1 MNAWTWGHVKLFG
14 HYVAA
19 PSVVLAGLDGGLFL
33 AGLRLLSLEQHCS
46 FCYFGSLVSLNLAKA
61 ATLACIFVLL
71 CASVGIYN
79 ADALRSFRTFLKR
92 FAFAWQLIFVL
103 AIGFFAIS
111 KIALGVPFG
120 WFVGILSIA
129 ISLFMALL
137 LGLRFAIHLCYRSS
151 FLKKRVLVLGQGS
164 RADAV
169 TAYMVGPGS
178 NRLMHVRTLTN
189 SHVLESRT
197 WSSEGNLAVGEPV
210 AAEATPLLQIAQ
222 ALRVDEIIV
231 AVDDKRGL
239 AVWDL
244 LECRLNGIDVIEYLN
259 FWEREF
265 AQIDVSNV
273 GPGTLAFTSGFQ
285 LNRRRRALKRAADF
299 TVSLAFLA
307 AVLPLTLLVAM
318 AIKLESKGPVFY
330 RQERVGLN
338 GRIFRVWKFRS
349 MRTDAE
355 KDGVPRWASAKD
367 NRVTRVGR
375 FIRATRIDEI
385 PQIINVLGG
394 DMSFIGPRP
403 ERPYFVQ
410 QLRREMPYYDLRHRV
425 KPGITGWAQVN
436 YRYGESIEDARQKL
450 AFDLYYVKN
459 NDFFL
464 DLTILV
470 QTVRVVLFAHGAQ

>member
-1 MNAWTWGHVKLFG
+1 VKIFG

-33 AGLRLLSLEQHCS
+33 AGLRLLSIPRHCS
-46 FCYFGSLVSLNLAKA
+46 ICYFNSLVSLDLLR
-61 ATLACIFVLL
+61 ATTLSCLFVLL

-79 ADALRSFRTFLKR
+79 ADALRSFRTFAKR

-103 AIGFFAIS
+103 AVGFFAVS
-111 KIALGVPFG
+111 KIALGGPFG

-129 ISLFMALL
+129 ISLFMGLL
-137 LGLRFAIHLCYRSS
+137 LAIRFLFHLFYRSPY
-151 FLKKRVLVLGQGS
+151 LKKRIMILGQGAT
-164 RADAV
+164 ADAV
-169 TAYMVGPGS
+169 IAYVNGPGYS
-178 NRLMHVRTLTN
+178 HLKHMHTVPNSRVVENRAV
-189 SHVLESRT
+189 
-197 WSSEGNLAVGEPV
+197 WSVDGNLAIGEP
-210 AAEATPLLQIAQ
+210 AAEATLLLQTAQ
-222 ALRVDEIIV
+222 AHRVDEIVV
-231 AVDDKRGL
+231 AVDNKRGL

-244 LECRLNGIDVIEYLN
+244 LECRLNGIDVIDYLN

-265 AQIDVSNV
+265 AQIDVLKV
-273 GPGTLAFTSGFQ
+273 GPGTLAFTDGFQ
-285 LNRRRRALKRAADF
+285 FSRRHRVLKRIADF
-299 TVSLAFLA
+299 TVSLLFLA
-307 AVLPLTLLVAM
+307 AVLPITLLVAA
-318 AIKLESKGPVFY
+318 AIKLESRGPVFY

-349 MRTDAE
+349 MVIDAE

-367 NRVTRVGR
+367 SRVTRVGK

-385 PQIINVLGG
+385 PQIINVLKG

-410 QLRREMPYYDLRHRV
+410 QLRREIPYYDLRHRV

-450 AFDLYYVKN
+450 AYDLYYVKN
-459 NDFFL
+459 NDVFL
-464 DLTILV
+464 DMAILV
-470 QTVRVVLFAHGAQ
+470 QTVRVILFAHGAQ

>member
-1 MNAWTWGHVKLFG
+1 
-14 HYVAA
+14 
-19 PSVVLAGLDGGLFL
+19 VVLAGLDGGLFL
-33 AGLRLLSLEQHCS
+33 AGLRLLSLERHCS
-46 FCYFGSLVSLNLAKA
+46 FCYFNSLVSLNLAKA

-79 ADALRSFRTFLKR
+79 ADALRSFRTFAKR
-92 FAFAWQLIFVL
+92 FAFAWQLIFIL

-120 WFVGILSIA
+120 WFVGIFSIA
-129 ISLFMALL
+129 ISLFMLL
-137 LGLRFAIHLCYRSS
+137 LLALRFFFHLYYRSP

-164 RADAV
+164 TADATV
-169 TAYMVGPGS
+169 AYMNGPGS
-178 NRLMHVRTLTN
+178 NHLKHVRTIAN
-189 SHVLESRT
+189 GRVVENRAS
-197 WSSEGNLAVGEPV
+197 WSVDGNLAMGEPAV
-210 AAEATPLLQIAQ
+210 AEATPLLQIAL

-231 AVDDKRGL
+231 AVDNKRGL

-244 LECRLNGIDVIEYLN
+244 LECRLNGIDVIDYLN

-273 GPGTLAFTSGFQ
+273 GPGTLAFTGGFQ
-285 LNRRRRALKRAADF
+285 FNRRRRALKRVADF
-299 TVSLAFLA
+299 TVSLLFLA
-307 AVLPLTLLVAM
+307 AVLPITLLVAA

-349 MRTDAE
+349 MRIDAE

-367 NRVTRVGR
+367 SRVTRIGR

-385 PQIINVLGG
+385 PQIINVLEG

-470 QTVRVVLFAHGAQ
+470 QTVRVIVFAHGAQ

>member
-1 MNAWTWGHVKLFG
+1 MKLFG
-14 HYVAA
+14 HHVAA
-19 PSVVLAGLDGGLFL
+19 PSVVLAGLDGTLFL
-33 AGLRLLSLEQHCS
+33 AALRLLSVERHCS
-46 FCYFGSLVSLNLAKA
+46 ICYFNSLVSLNFTRA
-61 ATLACIFVLL
+61 ATLAVIFVLL

-79 ADALRSFRTFLKR
+79 ADALRSFRTFAKR
-92 FAFAWQLIFVL
+92 FALAWQLIFVL
-103 AIGFFAIS
+103 AVGFFAIT
-111 KIALGVPFG
+111 KAAVGLPFG

-129 ISLFMALL
+129 ITIFMTVLL
-137 LGLRFAIHLCYRSS
+137 AVRFFFHLYYRSP
-151 FLKKRVLVLGQGS
+151 FLKKRVLVLGQGGK
-164 RADAV
+164 ADAAI
-169 TAYMVGPGS
+169 AYMNGPGR
-178 NRLMHVRTLTN
+178 NHLKHVRTIVN
-189 SHVLESRT
+189 GRMVENH
-197 WSSEGNLAVGEPV
+197 SSWMMQGNLAVGGP
-210 AAEATPLLQIAQ
+210 ALAEATPLLQIAQ

-231 AVDDKRGL
+231 AVDNRRGL

-244 LECRLNGIDVIEYLN
+244 LECRLNGIDVIDYLN

-265 AQIDVSNV
+265 SQIDVSNV
-273 GPGTLAFTSGFQ
+273 GPGTLAFTGGFHF
-285 LNRRRRALKRAADF
+285 NRRRRVLKRAADF
-299 TVSLAFLA
+299 TVSLLFLG
-307 AVLPLTLLVAM
+307 AVLPITLLVAA
-318 AIKLESKGPVFY
+318 AIKLESRGPVFY

-338 GRIFRVWKFRS
+338 GQVFRVWKFRS
-349 MRTDAE
+349 MCIDAE

-367 NRVTRVGR
+367 NRVTRVGK

-385 PQIINVLGG
+385 PQIINVLKG

-450 AFDLYYVKN
+450 AYDLYYVKN

-470 QTVRVVLFAHGAQ
+470 QTVRVILFAHGAQ

>member
-1 MNAWTWGHVKLFG
+1 MKIFG
-14 HYVAA
+14 HHVAA
-19 PSVVLAGLDGGLFL
+19 PSVVLAGLDGALFL
-33 AGLRLLSLEQHCS
+33 AALRLLSIEQHCS
-46 FCYFGSLVSLNLAKA
+46 ICYFNSLVHLDLKRASALAA
-61 ATLACIFVLL
+61 VFVLL

-79 ADALRSFRTFLKR
+79 ADALSSFRIFLKR
-92 FAFAWQLIFVL
+92 FAVAWQLIFML
-103 AIGFFAIS
+103 AVGFFGVT
-111 KIALGVPFG
+111 KITEGLPFG
-120 WFVGILSIA
+120 WFMGIMALAIA
-129 ISLFMALL
+129 IFMMVLL
-137 LGLRFAIHLCYRSS
+137 TVRFFFHLYYRSP
-151 FLKKRVLVLGQGS
+151 FLKKRVLVLGQGVK
-164 RADAV
+164 ADAA
-169 TAYMVGPGS
+169 TAYMTGPGKNHLKHIRTIGHGRLVE
-178 NRLMHVRTLTN
+178 NRL
-189 SHVLESRT
+189 T
-197 WSSEGNLAVGEPV
+197 WVVQGNLALGEP
-210 AAEATPLLQIAQ
+210 ALAEATPLLQIAQ
-222 ALRVDEIIV
+222 ALRVDEIVV

-244 LECRLNGIDVIEYLN
+244 LECRLNGIDVIDYLN

-265 AQIDVSNV
+265 NQIDISHV
-273 GPGTLAFTSGFQ
+273 GPGTLAFTGGFHF
-285 LNRRRRALKRAADF
+285 NRRRRVFKRVADF
-299 TVSLAFLA
+299 TVSLFFLA
-307 AVLPLTLLVAM
+307 AVLPITLLVAL
-318 AIKLESKGPVFY
+318 AIKLESRGPVFY

-385 PQIINVLGG
+385 PQIINVLEG

-450 AFDLYYVKN
+450 AYDLYYVKN

-470 QTVRVVLFAHGAQ
+470 QTVRVIMFAHGAQ

>member
-1 MNAWTWGHVKLFG
+1 M
-14 HYVAA
+14 
-19 PSVVLAGLDGGLFL
+19 VLAGLDGGLFL

-46 FCYFGSLVSLNLAKA
+46 FCYFNSLVSLNLAKA

-92 FAFAWQLIFVL
+92 FAVAWQVIFIL
-103 AIGFFAIS
+103 AVGFFAIS

-120 WFVGILSIA
+120 WFVGILSLA

-137 LGLRFAIHLCYRSS
+137 LCLRFVFHLYYRSS
-151 FLKKRVLVLGQGS
+151 FLKKRVLVLGQGAT
-164 RADAV
+164 ADAV
-169 TAYMVGPGS
+169 IAYMNGPGR
-178 NRLMHVRTLTN
+178 NHLKHVRT
-189 SHVLESRT
+189 VESCRAAENRVWT
-197 WSSEGNLAVGEPV
+197 TEGNLAVGEPS
-210 AAEATPLLQIAQ
+210 AHAATPLLQIALQ
-222 ALRVDEIIV
+222 MRVDEIIV

-285 LNRRRRALKRAADF
+285 LNRRRRVLKRVGDF

-307 AVLPLTLLVAM
+307 AVLPITLLVAI
-318 AIKLESKGPVFY
+318 AIKLESRGPVFY

-349 MRTDAE
+349 MRQDAE
-355 KDGVPRWASAKD
+355 KDGVPRWATAKD
-367 NRVTRVGR
+367 NRVTKVGR

-385 PQIINVLGG
+385 PQIINVLEG

-403 ERPYFVQ
+403 ERPYFVD

-450 AFDLYYVKN
+450 AYDLYYVKN

-464 DLTILV
+464 DLAILA
-470 QTVRVVLFAHGAQ
+470 QTVRVIVFAHGAQ

>member
-1 MNAWTWGHVKLFG
+1 M
-14 HYVAA
+14 
-19 PSVVLAGLDGGLFL
+19 VLAGLDGALFL
-33 AGLRLLSLEQHCS
+33 AALRLLGIERHCS
-46 FCYFGSLVSLNLAKA
+46 FCYFNSLVSLDLARA
-61 ATLACIFVLL
+61 ATLSGIFVLL

-79 ADALRSFRTFLKR
+79 ADALRSFRTFAKR

-103 AIGFFAIS
+103 AVGFFGIS
-111 KIALGVPFG
+111 KAAAGLPFG

-129 ISLFMALL
+129 IALFMTVLL
-137 LGLRFAIHLCYRSS
+137 AIRFFFHLYYRSS

-164 RADAV
+164 KADAAI
-169 TAYMVGPGS
+169 AYMKGPGR
-178 NRLMHVRTLTN
+178 NRLNHVRTITN
-189 SHVLESRT
+189 GRMVENRAS
-197 WSSEGNLAVGEPV
+197 WSVQGNLAMGES
-210 AAEATPLLQIAQ
+210 ALAEATPLLQIAQ
-222 ALRVDEIIV
+222 ALRIDEIIV

-244 LECRLNGIDVIEYLN
+244 LECRLNGIDVIDYLV

-265 AQIDVSNV
+265 SQIDVSNV
-273 GPGTLAFTSGFQ
+273 GAGTLAFTDGFQ
-285 LNRRRRALKRAADF
+285 FNRRRRVLKRVADF
-299 TVSLAFLA
+299 TVSLLFLT
-307 AVLPLTLLVAM
+307 AVLPITLLVAA

-367 NRVTRVGR
+367 NRVTRVGK

-385 PQIINVLGG
+385 PQIINVLEGE
-394 DMSFIGPRP
+394 MSFIGPRP

-410 QLRREMPYYDLRHRV
+410 QLLREIPYYDVRHRV

-450 AFDLYYVKN
+450 AFDLFYVKN

-464 DLTILV
+464 DMTILV
-470 QTVRVVLFAHGAQ
+470 QTVRVIVFAHGAQ

>member
-1 MNAWTWGHVKLFG
+1 VRLFG

-19 PSVVLAGLDGGLFL
+19 PSVVLAGLDGVLFL

-46 FCYFGSLVSLNLAKA
+46 ICYFNSLVSLDLVRA

-79 ADALRSFRTFLKR
+79 ADALRSFRVFAKR

-103 AIGFFAIS
+103 AVAFFAIS
-111 KIALGVPFG
+111 KLALGVPFG

-137 LGLRFAIHLCYRSS
+137 LTLRFFFHLYYRSPYP
-151 FLKKRVLVLGQGS
+151 KKRVLVLGQGATADAAIAYMNGPGRNHLKHVHTIADG
-164 RADAV
+164 RADMRALRGV
-169 TAYMVGPGS
+169 
-178 NRLMHVRTLTN
+178 
-189 SHVLESRT
+189 
-197 WSSEGNLAVGEPV
+197 EGNLAIGEP
-210 AAEATPLLQIAQ
+210 AAAGTPLVQTAQ
-222 ALRVDEIIV
+222 SMRVDEIIV
-231 AVDDKRGL
+231 AVEDKRGL

-244 LECRLNGIDVIEYLN
+244 LECRLNGIDVIDYLN

-273 GPGTLAFTSGFQ
+273 GPGTLAFTGGFQ
-285 LNRRRRALKRAADF
+285 FSRRRRMLKRAADF
-299 TVSLAFLA
+299 TVSLLFLA
-307 AVLPLTLLVAM
+307 AVLPVTILVAL
-318 AIKLESKGPVFY
+318 AIKLESKGSVFY

-349 MRTDAE
+349 MRVDAE
-355 KDGVPRWASAKD
+355 KDGVPRWACAKD
-367 NRVTRVGR
+367 NRVTRVGK

-385 PQIINVLGG
+385 PQIINVLEG

-403 ERPYFVQ
+403 ERPYFVE

>member
-1 MNAWTWGHVKLFG
+1 M
-14 HYVAA
+14 
-19 PSVVLAGLDGGLFL
+19 VLAGLDGGLFL
-33 AGLRLLSLEQHCS
+33 AALRLLSIERHCS
-46 FCYFGSLVSLNLAKA
+46 ICYFNSLVSLNFAKA
-61 ATLACIFVLL
+61 ATLAAIFVLL

-79 ADALRSFRTFLKR
+79 ADALRSFRTFAKR

-103 AIGFFAIS
+103 AVGFFAIT
-111 KIALGVPFG
+111 KVAIGLPFG

-129 ISLFMALL
+129 IAVFMTVL
-137 LGLRFAIHLCYRSS
+137 LGVRFFFHLYYRSS
-151 FLKKRVLVLGQGS
+151 FLKKRVLVLGQGPM
-164 RADAV
+164 AEAA
-169 TAYMVGPGS
+169 TAYMSGPGH
-178 NRLMHVRTLTN
+178 NRLNHVRTIAHGRIVEN
-189 SHVLESRT
+189 RMSWVVQ
-197 WSSEGNLAVGEPV
+197 GNLAVGEP
-210 AAEATPLLQIAQ
+210 AMAEATPLLQIAQ
-222 ALRVDEIIV
+222 ALRVDEIVV

-244 LECRLNGIDVIEYLN
+244 LECRLNGIDVIDYLN

-265 AQIDVSNV
+265 SQIDVSHV
-273 GPGTLAFTSGFQ
+273 GAGTLAFTGGFQ
-285 LNRRRRALKRAADF
+285 FNRRRRVLKRVADF
-299 TVSLAFLA
+299 TVSLLFLA
-307 AVLPLTLLVAM
+307 AVFPITLLVAI
-318 AIKLESKGPVFY
+318 AIKLESRGPVFY

-338 GRIFRVWKFRS
+338 GQIFRVWKFRS

-367 NRVTRVGR
+367 NRVTRVGK

-385 PQIINVLGG
+385 PQIINVLEG

-436 YRYGESIEDARQKL
+436 YRYGELIQDARQKL

-459 NDFFL
+459 NDVFL

-470 QTVRVVLFAHGAQ
+470 QTVRVIVFAHGAQ

>member
-1 MNAWTWGHVKLFG
+1 M
-14 HYVAA
+14 
-19 PSVVLAGLDGGLFL
+19 VLAGLDGGLFL
-33 AGLRLLSLEQHCS
+33 AGLRLLSLERHCS
-46 FCYFGSLVSLNLAKA
+46 YCYFNSLVSLNFSKA
-61 ATLACIFVLL
+61 ATLTCIFVLL

-79 ADALRSFRTFLKR
+79 ADALRSFRTFAKR

-103 AIGFFAIS
+103 SIGFFTVT
-111 KIALGVPFG
+111 KFTLGMPFG
-120 WFVGILSIA
+120 WFIGILSIA
-129 ISLFMALL
+129 ISLFMIVLL
-137 LGLRFAIHLCYRSS
+137 AVRFFFHLYYRSS
-151 FLKKRVLVLGQGS
+151 FLKKRVMVLGQGS
-164 RADAV
+164 AAEAAI
-169 TAYMVGPGS
+169 AYMKGPGR
-178 NRLMHVRTLTN
+178 NRLKLV
-189 SHVLESRT
+189 
-197 WSSEGNLAVGEPV
+197 SSLANGRVQDNRAFWMVEGNLAVGEPV
-210 AAEATPLLQIAQ
+210 AAEATPLLQIAL

-244 LECRLNGIDVIEYLN
+244 LECRLNGIDVIDYLN

-265 AQIDVSNV
+265 SQIDVSHV
-273 GPGTLAFTSGFQ
+273 GPGTLAFTGGFQ
-285 LNRRRRALKRAADF
+285 FNRGRRVMKRVADF
-299 TVSLAFLA
+299 TVSLTFLA
-307 AVLPLTLLVAM
+307 AVLPITLLVAA
-318 AIKLESKGPVFY
+318 AIKLESRGPVFY

-355 KDGVPRWASAKD
+355 KDGIPRWASAKD
-367 NRVTRVGR
+367 SRVTRVGR

-403 ERPYFVQ
+403 ERPYFVE

-450 AFDLYYVKN
+450 AFDLFYVKN

-470 QTVRVVLFAHGAQ
+470 QTVRVILFAHGAQ

>member
-1 MNAWTWGHVKLFG
+1 M
-14 HYVAA
+14 
-19 PSVVLAGLDGGLFL
+19 
-33 AGLRLLSLEQHCS
+33 
-46 FCYFGSLVSLNLAKA
+46 
-61 ATLACIFVLL
+61 FVLL
-71 CASVGIYN
+71 FRQPSVARFVTGR
-79 ADALRSFRTFLKR
+79 DLGLRFRSAVRFGGDLQRRRPAQLPHILKR

-103 AIGFFAIS
+103 AIAFFAIS

-137 LGLRFAIHLCYRSS
+137 LGLRFFFHLYYRSP
-151 FLKKRVLVLGQGS
+151 FLKKRVLVLGEGTT
-164 RADAV
+164 ANAV
-169 TAYMVGPGS
+169 IAYMDGPGR
-178 NRLMHVRTLTN
+178 NHLKHVRTIAN
-189 SHVLESRT
+189 SRAVENRT
-197 WSSEGNLAVGEPV
+197 WSTAGNLALGQPS
-210 AAEATPLLQIAQ
+210 AAETAPLAQIAQ
-222 ALRVDEIIV
+222 ALRIDEIIV
-231 AVDDKRGL
+231 AVEDKRGL

-285 LNRRRRALKRAADF
+285 FNRRRRVFKRVADF
-299 TVSLAFLA
+299 TVSLAVPGGGIA
-307 AVLPLTLLVAM
+307 GHASGRHGDQA
-318 AIKLESKGPVFY
+318 ESKGPVFY

-385 PQIINVLGG
+385 PQIINVLEG

-403 ERPYFVQ
+403 ERPYF
-410 QLRREMPYYDLRHRV
+410 RPATAPR
-425 KPGITGWAQVN
+425 
-436 YRYGESIEDARQKL
+436 DAL
-450 AFDLYYVKN
+450 L
-459 NDFFL
+459 
-464 DLTILV
+464 
-470 QTVRVVLFAHGAQ
+470 

>member
-1 MNAWTWGHVKLFG
+1 VENRASW
-14 HYVAA
+14 
-19 PSVVLAGLDGGLFL
+19 SV
-33 AGLRLLSLEQHCS
+33 
-46 FCYFGSLVSLNLAKA
+46 
-61 ATLACIFVLL
+61 
-71 CASVGIYN
+71 
-79 ADALRSFRTFLKR
+79 
-92 FAFAWQLIFVL
+92 
-103 AIGFFAIS
+103 
-111 KIALGVPFG
+111 
-120 WFVGILSIA
+120 
-129 ISLFMALL
+129 
-137 LGLRFAIHLCYRSS
+137 
-151 FLKKRVLVLGQGS
+151 
-164 RADAV
+164 
-169 TAYMVGPGS
+169 
-178 NRLMHVRTLTN
+178 
-189 SHVLESRT
+189 
-197 WSSEGNLAVGEPV
+197 EGNLAMGEPAV
-210 AAEATPLLQIAQ
+210 AEATPLLQIAL

-231 AVDDKRGL
+231 AVDNKRGL

-244 LECRLNGIDVIEYLN
+244 LECRLNGIEVIDYLN

-273 GPGTLAFTSGFQ
+273 GPGTLAFTGGFQ
-285 LNRRRRALKRAADF
+285 FNRRRRVLKRVADF
-299 TVSLAFLA
+299 TVSLLFLA
-307 AVLPLTLLVAM
+307 AVLPITLLVAV

-367 NRVTRVGR
+367 NRVTRIGK

-385 PQIINVLGG
+385 PQIINVLEG

-410 QLRREMPYYDLRHRV
+410 QLRREMPYYDIRHRV

-470 QTVRVVLFAHGAQ
+470 QTVRVIVFAHGAQ

>member
-1 MNAWTWGHVKLFG
+1 
-14 HYVAA
+14 
-19 PSVVLAGLDGGLFL
+19 
-33 AGLRLLSLEQHCS
+33 
-46 FCYFGSLVSLNLAKA
+46 
-61 ATLACIFVLL
+61 
-71 CASVGIYN
+71 
-79 ADALRSFRTFLKR
+79 
-92 FAFAWQLIFVL
+92 
-103 AIGFFAIS
+103 
-111 KIALGVPFG
+111 
-120 WFVGILSIA
+120 
-129 ISLFMALL
+129 
-137 LGLRFAIHLCYRSS
+137 
-151 FLKKRVLVLGQGS
+151 
-164 RADAV
+164 
-169 TAYMVGPGS
+169 
-178 NRLMHVRTLTN
+178 
-189 SHVLESRT
+189 
-197 WSSEGNLAVGEPV
+197 
-210 AAEATPLLQIAQ
+210 
-222 ALRVDEIIV
+222 
-231 AVDDKRGL
+231 
-239 AVWDL
+239 
-244 LECRLNGIDVIEYLN
+244 
-259 FWEREF
+259 
-265 AQIDVSNV
+265 
-273 GPGTLAFTSGFQ
+273 
-285 LNRRRRALKRAADF
+285 LKRAADF

-349 MRTDAE
+349 MRIDAE

-385 PQIINVLGG
+385 PQIINVLEG

>member
-1 MNAWTWGHVKLFG
+1 
-14 HYVAA
+14 
-19 PSVVLAGLDGGLFL
+19 VVLAGLDGALFL
-33 AGLRLLSLEQHCS
+33 AALRALGIERHCS
-46 FCYFGSLVSLNLAKA
+46 ICYFNSLVSLNFTKA
-61 ATLACIFVLL
+61 ATLAAIFVLL

-79 ADALRSFRTFLKR
+79 ADALRSFRTFAKR
-92 FAFAWQLIFVL
+92 FAFAWQLIFIL
-103 AIGFFAIS
+103 AVAFFAITKAATGS
-111 KIALGVPFG
+111 PFG
-120 WFVGILSIA
+120 WFVGILSLAIA
-129 ISLFMALL
+129 VFMMVLL
-137 LGLRFAIHLCYRSS
+137 VIRFFFHLYYRSS
-151 FLKKRVLVLGQGS
+151 FLKKRVLVLGQGPT
-164 RADAV
+164 ADSA
-169 TAYMVGPGS
+169 TAYMNGPGR
-178 NRLMHVRTLTN
+178 NRLKHVRTIVHGRVVQNRL
-189 SHVLESRT
+189 SWVVQ
-197 WSSEGNLAVGEPV
+197 GNLALGELAV
-210 AAEATPLLQIAQ
+210 AEATPLLQIAQ

-231 AVDDKRGL
+231 AVEDRRGL

-244 LECRLNGIDVIEYLN
+244 LECRLNGIDVIDYLS

-265 AQIDVSNV
+265 NQIDVSNV
-273 GPGTLAFTSGFQ
+273 GPGTLAFTGGFQ
-285 LNRRRRALKRAADF
+285 FNRRRRVFKRVADF

-307 AVLPLTLLVAM
+307 AVLPITLLVAA

-367 NRVTRVGR
+367 NRVTRVGK

-385 PQIINVLGG
+385 PQIINVLEG

-410 QLRREMPYYDLRHRV
+410 QLRREMPYYDIRHRV

-450 AFDLYYVKN
+450 AYDLYYVKN

-470 QTVRVVLFAHGAQ
+470 QTVRVIVFAHGAQ

>member
-1 MNAWTWGHVKLFG
+1 M
-14 HYVAA
+14 
-19 PSVVLAGLDGGLFL
+19 VLAGLDGGLFL
-33 AGLRLLSLEQHCS
+33 AALRLLSIERHCS
-46 FCYFGSLVSLNLAKA
+46 ICYFNSLVSLNFAKA
-61 ATLACIFVLL
+61 ATLAAIFVLL

-79 ADALRSFRTFLKR
+79 ADALRSFRTFAKR

-103 AIGFFAIS
+103 AVGFFAIT
-111 KIALGVPFG
+111 KVAIGLPFG

-129 ISLFMALL
+129 IAVFMTVL
-137 LGLRFAIHLCYRSS
+137 LGVRFFFHLYYRSS
-151 FLKKRVLVLGQGS
+151 FLKKRVLVLGQGPM
-164 RADAV
+164 AEAA
-169 TAYMVGPGS
+169 TAYMSGPGH
-178 NRLMHVRTLTN
+178 NRLNHVRTIAHGRIVEN
-189 SHVLESRT
+189 RMSWVVQ
-197 WSSEGNLAVGEPV
+197 GNLAVGEP
-210 AAEATPLLQIAQ
+210 AMAEATPLLQIAQ
-222 ALRVDEIIV
+222 ALRVDEIVV

-244 LECRLNGIDVIEYLN
+244 LECRLNGIDVIDYLN

-265 AQIDVSNV
+265 SQIDVSHV
-273 GPGTLAFTSGFQ
+273 GAGTLAFTGGFQ
-285 LNRRRRALKRAADF
+285 FNRRRRVLKRVADF
-299 TVSLAFLA
+299 TVSLLFLA
-307 AVLPLTLLVAM
+307 AVFPITLLVAI
-318 AIKLESKGPVFY
+318 AIKLESRGPVFY

-338 GRIFRVWKFRS
+338 GQIFRVWKFRS

-367 NRVTRVGR
+367 NRVTRVGK

-385 PQIINVLGG
+385 PQIINVLEG

-436 YRYGESIEDARQKL
+436 YRYGELIEDARQKL

-459 NDFFL
+459 NDVFL

-470 QTVRVVLFAHGAQ
+470 QTVRVIVFAHGAQ

>member
-1 MNAWTWGHVKLFG
+1 VEN
-14 HYVAA
+14 
-19 PSVVLAGLDGGLFL
+19 
-33 AGLRLLSLEQHCS
+33 R
-46 FCYFGSLVSLNLAKA
+46 
-61 ATLACIFVLL
+61 
-71 CASVGIYN
+71 
-79 ADALRSFRTFLKR
+79 
-92 FAFAWQLIFVL
+92 AFWNV
-103 AIGFFAIS
+103 
-111 KIALGVPFG
+111 
-120 WFVGILSIA
+120 
-129 ISLFMALL
+129 
-137 LGLRFAIHLCYRSS
+137 
-151 FLKKRVLVLGQGS
+151 
-164 RADAV
+164 
-169 TAYMVGPGS
+169 
-178 NRLMHVRTLTN
+178 
-189 SHVLESRT
+189 
-197 WSSEGNLAVGEPV
+197 EGNLAMGEP
-210 AAEATPLLQIAQ
+210 ADAEATPLLQIAL

-231 AVDDKRGL
+231 AVEDKRGL

-244 LECRLNGIDVIEYLN
+244 LECRLNGIDVIDYLN
-259 FWEREF
+259 FWEREL
-265 AQIDVSNV
+265 AQIDVSHV
-273 GPGTLAFTSGFQ
+273 GPGTLAFTDGFQ

-299 TVSLAFLA
+299 TVSLLFLA
-307 AVLPLTLLVAM
+307 AVLPITLLVAA

-367 NRVTRVGR
+367 SRVTRVGK

-385 PQIINVLGG
+385 PQIINVLEG

-470 QTVRVVLFAHGAQ
+470 QTVRVIVFAHGAQ

>member
-1 MNAWTWGHVKLFG
+1 M
-14 HYVAA
+14 
-19 PSVVLAGLDGGLFL
+19 VLAGLDGGLFL
-33 AGLRLLSLEQHCS
+33 AALRLLSIERHCS
-46 FCYFGSLVSLNLAKA
+46 ICYFNSLVSLNFAKA
-61 ATLACIFVLL
+61 ATLAAIFVLL

-79 ADALRSFRTFLKR
+79 ADALRSFRTFAKR
-92 FAFAWQLIFVL
+92 FAFAWQLIFIL
-103 AIGFFAIS
+103 AVGFFAIT
-111 KIALGVPFG
+111 KVTVGLPFG

-129 ISLFMALL
+129 IALFMTVL
-137 LGLRFAIHLCYRSS
+137 LGVRFFFHLYYRSS
-151 FLKKRVLVLGQGS
+151 FLKKRVLVLGQG
-164 RADAV
+164 AMAQAAA
-169 TAYMVGPGS
+169 AYMNGPGR
-178 NRLMHVRTLTN
+178 NRLNHVRTIAHGRIVEN
-189 SHVLESRT
+189 RMSWVVQ
-197 WSSEGNLAVGEPV
+197 GNLAVGEP
-210 AAEATPLLQIAQ
+210 AMAEATPLLQIAQ
-222 ALRVDEIIV
+222 ALRVDEIVV

-244 LECRLNGIDVIEYLN
+244 LECRLNGIDVIDYLN

-265 AQIDVSNV
+265 NQIDVSHV
-273 GPGTLAFTSGFQ
+273 GAGTLAFTGGFQ
-285 LNRRRRALKRAADF
+285 FNRRRRVLKRVADF
-299 TVSLAFLA
+299 TVSLLFLA
-307 AVLPLTLLVAM
+307 AVFPITFLVAI
-318 AIKLESKGPVFY
+318 AIKLESRGPVFY

-338 GRIFRVWKFRS
+338 GQIFRVWKFRS

-367 NRVTRVGR
+367 NRVTRVGK

-385 PQIINVLGG
+385 PQIINVLEG

-450 AFDLYYVKN
+450 AFDLFYVKN

-470 QTVRVVLFAHGAQ
+470 QTVRVIVFAHGAQ

>member
-1 MNAWTWGHVKLFG
+1 M
-14 HYVAA
+14 
-19 PSVVLAGLDGGLFL
+19 VLAGLDGGLFL
-33 AGLRLLSLEQHCS
+33 AALRLLSLKQHCS
-46 FCYFGSLVSLNLAKA
+46 LCYFNSLVSLDLLRAT
-61 ATLACIFVLL
+61 TLACVFILL

-92 FAFAWQLIFVL
+92 FVIAWQVVFIL
-103 AIGFFAIS
+103 AVGFFAIS

-120 WFVGILSIA
+120 WFVGILSLA

-137 LGLRFAIHLCYRSS
+137 LGLRFFFHLYYRSS
-151 FLKKRVLVLGQGS
+151 FLKKRVLVLGQGANANAVIDYMNGAGRNHLKHVQTVDS
-164 RADAV
+164 CRA
-169 TAYMVGPGS
+169 T
-178 NRLMHVRTLTN
+178 
-189 SHVLESRT
+189 ESRF
-197 WSSEGNLAVGEPV
+197 WSTEGNLAIGEPSPH
-210 AAEATPLLQIAQ
+210 AATPLLQISQ
-222 ALRVDEIIV
+222 QMRVDEIIV
-231 AVDDKRGL
+231 AVEDKRGL

-273 GPGTLAFTSGFQ
+273 GPGTLAFTGGFH
-285 LNRRRRALKRAADF
+285 LNRRRRALKRVADF
-299 TVSLAFLA
+299 TVSLLFLA
-307 AVLPLTLLVAM
+307 AVLPITLLVAL
-318 AIKLESKGPVFY
+318 AIKLESRGPVFY

-338 GRIFRVWKFRS
+338 GCIFRVWKFRS
-349 MRTDAE
+349 MRQDAE
-355 KDGVPRWASAKD
+355 KDGVPRWATAKD
-367 NRVTRVGR
+367 NRVTGVGR

-385 PQIINVLGG
+385 PQIINVLEG

-450 AFDLYYVKN
+450 AYDLYYVKN
-459 NDFFL
+459 NDVFL